1 MQCTAALKERLSID
15 SKLCRIF
22 GFLARHKLPSE
33 STFSRAFAQFTID
46 DIADKVH
53 ATMAATRTYWTN
65 IGTISRNSIAIV
77 MR

>member
-33 STFSRAFAQFTID
+33 STFRRAFAQFTID

-53 ATMAATRTYWTN
+53 ATMLQAALTGQTSVPLVVTAPRL
-65 IGTISRNSIAIV
+65 
-77 MR
+77 

>member
-53 ATMAATRTYWTN
+53 ATMVQAALTGQTSVPLVVTAPRL
-65 IGTISRNSIAIV
+65 
-77 MR
+77 